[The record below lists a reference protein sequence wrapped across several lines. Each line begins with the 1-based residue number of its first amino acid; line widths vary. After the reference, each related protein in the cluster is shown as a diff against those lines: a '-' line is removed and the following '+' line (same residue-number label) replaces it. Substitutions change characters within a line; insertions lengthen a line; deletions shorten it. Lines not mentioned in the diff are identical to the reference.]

1 MGCSPARMNPSYEN
15 PYIEFTTNSQ
25 KLPPSV
31 LEGFGT
37 VLQSIKKN
45 PAESRSPRRCIAPK
59 NSKVEKDKKSS
70 SSSSELAPQGS
81 MYSNFLDVPNPNEI
95 SKRFMGLRGNKS
107 AEFLKSISRS
117 LKMPLR
123 AVTPQMDRNSDM
135 SRGFPEPE
143 DDEMKD
149 STEYENMLKNKATLE
164 KEQQE
169 EEKILMSAR
178 KFLESTSRDQIKLQD
193 VAATEELLGIQRIN
207 SSKTNFVSYSETPHL
222 SDNHK
227 IISKTS
233 RKSIANS
240 VHKNFEWYQGKQ
252 KSMK

>member
-37 VLQSIKKN
+37 VLQSIKN
-45 PAESRSPRRCIAPK
+45 PIECRNPRRCIAPK
-59 NSKVEKDKKSS
+59 NSKVEEDESS
-70 SSSSELAPQGS
+70 SKSSELAPQGS
-81 MYSNFLDVPNPNEI
+81 MYNNFLDVPSPNGI
-95 SKRFMGLRGNKS
+95 SKRFMGLRSNKS
-107 AEFLKSISRS
+107 AEFMKSISRS

-123 AVTPQMDRNSDM
+123 AVTPQMDRNDDM
-135 SRGFPEPE
+135 GRGFPEPV

-149 STEYENMLKNKATLE
+149 STDYENMLKNKATLE

-169 EEKILMSAR
+169 EEKILTSAR

-207 SSKTNFVSYSETPHL
+207 SNKTNFISYNETPHL
-222 SDNHK
+222 SDKHK
-227 IISKTS
+227 FISKTS
-233 RKSIANS
+233 NKSIANS
-240 VHKNFEWYQGKQ
+240 VHKNFEWYQGKH